1 MAKKPAKHGQPWTK
15 KDTEQIGILARKGID
30 TDEIAERLG
39 RTKDAIYSRASTE
52 DISVK
57 PKDPPNR

>member
-30 TDEIAERLG
+30 TDEIAKRLE
-39 RTKDAIYSRASTE
+39 RTKNAIYSRASTE

-57 PKDPPNR
+57 PKDSPNR

>member
-30 TDEIAERLG
+30 TDEIAKRLG
-39 RTKDAIYSRASTE
+39 RTKDAIYTRASTE